1 MISYNELSQNAD
13 KFLAMTCHTIEEF
26 EALVPYFQAEFED
39 YVKAKTLDGK
49 PRIRRRH
56 TKYKN
61 SPLPNIEDK
70 LLFILIYLKQGPTQE
85 MQATLYGMHQPDAN
99 QWIHLLH
106 PLLNQALAKLGELP
120 ARDADSL
127 EFEEGDVA
135 VYMQD
140 GVERAIPRPKNPD
153 AQKEYYSGK
162 KNNTPSRI
170 LSSAMASAKSF
181 S

>member
-1 MISYNELSQNAD
+1 MINYDELSQNAS
-13 KFLAMTCHTIEEF
+13 KFLAMTGSTVKEF
-26 EALVPYFQAEFED
+26 EALLPYFQAEFEE
-39 YVKAKTLDGK
+39 YVKTKTLDGK

-70 LLFILIYLKQGPTQE
+70 LLFILTYLKQGPTQE

-106 PLLNQALAKLGELP
+106 PLLNQALAKMGELP

-127 EFEEGDVA
+127 EFEEGDA
-135 VYMQD
+135 GVYMQD
-140 GVERAIPRPKNPD
+140 GVERAIPRPKD
-153 AQKEYYSGK
+153 AEAQKKYYSGK
-162 KNNTPSRI
+162 KNSTPSKT
-170 LSSAMASAKSF
+170 LSSAMESAKS
-181 S
+181 SS